1 MAKKKSSSAAA
12 ETLREIEE
20 TGDRLAEWAAQHAV
34 LILGGIAAILVL
46 AAAVGLYVQ
55 HRSDVRDR
63 AADELALTNS
73 QYRLAMGADPAGG
86 AAIPEPANP
95 ELAERTRRDFAERFV
110 RVAKKYP
117 GTAAGA
123 LAWLEA
129 GKLQAELGQPEEAEE
144 SFVAARDAAGN
155 RAIAALAST
164 RLAELAEERG
174 DPAAAAAA
182 YEAAADIE
190 VYPLRA
196 QALTQAARC
205 WAQAGDSDRALA
217 AFQRFEAEF
226 PDEVA
231 APEIAALIAEIRVQG

>member
-20 TGDRLAEWAAQHAV
+20 TGDRLADWAAQHAV
-34 LILGGIAAILVL
+34 LILGGIAAILIL
-46 AAAVGLYVQ
+46 AAGVGLYVQ

-63 AADELALTNS
+63 AADELALTTS

-95 ELAERTRRDFAERFV
+95 ELAERTRSEFAERFV

-129 GKLQAELGQPEEAEE
+129 GKLQAETGRLREAEE
-144 SFVAARDAAGN
+144 SFTAARNEAGAS
-155 RAIAALAST
+155 AISALAST
-164 RLAELAEERG
+164 RLGELAEDRG
-174 DPAAAAAA
+174 DPAAAAEA
-182 YEAAADIE
+182 YEAAANIQA
-190 VYPLRA
+190 YPLRA
-196 QALTQAARC
+196 QALTEAARC
-205 WAQAGDSDRALA
+205 WAQAGESDRALA
-217 AFQRFEAEF
+217 AYQRFEAEF

-231 APEIAALIAEIRVQG
+231 APEIAALIAELRVRG